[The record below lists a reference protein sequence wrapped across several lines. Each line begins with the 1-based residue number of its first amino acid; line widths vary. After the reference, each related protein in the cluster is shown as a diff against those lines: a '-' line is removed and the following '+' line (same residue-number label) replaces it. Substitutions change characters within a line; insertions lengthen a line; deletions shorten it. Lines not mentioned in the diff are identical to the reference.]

1 MTTMMSNVAVVTMLP
16 HLKDYFTDTQNIEF
30 LSRLMLTF
38 PSLAIALLAPF
49 LGHLIFK
56 VGRHKSAIV
65 GLLFFAIFGSAGLYL
80 QTMDLLLFSR
90 FLLGITIA
98 ILMIVSTSLVGDY
111 FHGEARHKFMGLQNA
126 FIALGGVFFVVGGG
140 ILSDIYW
147 RYPFLIYLIGFILI
161 PFVVKFL
168 HKNPTI
174 VHEETEENLNS
185 NLFGIYFLAFL
196 LMLVFYILP
205 TQIPFLIINHFGASG
220 TITGGVIALAFVSN
234 ALGALMFSKLKRRF
248 PFSIIYIIGMA
259 IIGVGFILIGLVP
272 EVIYF
277 FLIAP
282 VLGFGGGILMT
293 NITAWMLSRAHHTKR
308 IKSSGYLTSSLFLG
322 QFFSPIVFHPVVS
335 YFGVQHFFIVVGVS
349 LILFIWLI
357 LLKKRFRTSLL

>member
-1 MTTMMSNVAVVTMLP
+1 M
-16 HLKDYFTDTQNIEF
+16 
-30 LSRLMLTF
+30 
-38 PSLAIALLAPF
+38 
-49 LGHLIFK
+49 
-56 VGRHKSAIV
+56 
-65 GLLFFAIFGSAGLYL
+65 
-80 QTMDLLLFSR
+80 
-90 FLLGITIA
+90 
-98 ILMIVSTSLVGDY
+98 
-111 FHGEARHKFMGLQNA
+111 
-126 FIALGGVFFVVGGG
+126 
-140 ILSDIYW
+140 
-147 RYPFLIYLIGFILI
+147 
-161 PFVVKFL
+161 
-168 HKNPTI
+168 
-174 VHEETEENLNS
+174 
-185 NLFGIYFLAFL
+185 
-196 LMLVFYILP
+196 
-205 TQIPFLIINHFGASG
+205 
-220 TITGGVIALAFVSN
+220 AFVSN